1 MQRLSAS
8 AAKAK
13 AKRDL
18 RYAKSAD
25 RKAKK
30 AHSQR
35 EQRAAIKAGRSVK
48 GKDFDHKRGKS
59 VSVKS
64 NRGNQGQGTK
74 QEGGRKYNTN

>member
-1 MQRLSAS
+1 VQRLSAS

-13 AKRDL
+13 ASRDL
-18 RYAKSAD
+18 RYAKSPD

-35 EQRAAIKAGRSVK
+35 EQRKAIKSGQSVK
-48 GKDFDHKRGKS
+48 GKDFDHKRGKY
-59 VSVKS
+59 VSINS
-64 NRGNQGQGTK
+64 NRGNQGLGTK